1 MKRCIT
7 PPIASPL
14 SSGINTM
21 TISSLTPQTRAFL
34 DRSPLG
40 LLIDGQWSPAVT
52 GETYTSVSPSDGSVL
67 AELASAGV
75 EDVDRAVD
83 AARRAFDNGWA
94 EMLPA
99 QRERL
104 LRAWAD
110 LIAEHAEELAELE
123 SLDNGKPIRNTR
135 AIDSKVAS
143 ALVYHFSG
151 WPSKI
156 YGHTAP
162 VSVPGHFVYTRREP
176 VGVAAIIIPWNY
188 PLIHGVQKV
197 APALA
202 CGNTVILKP
211 AQLASLPLLRLGEL
225 ALEAGLP
232 PGVFNVITGRGSVI
246 GQALAEHPGVNKIQV
261 TGSTAVG
268 RSVIHASAGNLK
280 RLALELGSKAPNI
293 ICADADLEAAI
304 PGAFR
309 AAFGNTGQ
317 SCVAGARLFVHASV
331 FDDVL
336 AGLLEL
342 VNAAKIGHAMDPTTE
357 LGPIVDAA
365 QTQTILDYIQ
375 SGVDQGATLV
385 CGGERLTDGDFGKGF
400 YIEPTIFTNVN
411 DDMIISREEIF
422 GPVLPVYS
430 FESEEEVVRRANDT
444 MYGLAAGLWTR
455 DVGRAHRLSAQLKA
469 GVVWVNT
476 YDMFDGSAPFGGFKG
491 SGYGRDNGMEVL
503 EAYTEVKSVWIATQ

>member
-1 MKRCIT
+1 MIT
-7 PPIASPL
+7 P
-14 SSGINTM
+14 
-21 TISSLTPQTRAFL
+21 SLNPQTQAFL
-34 DRSPLG
+34 NRSPHG
-40 LLIDGQWSPAVT
+40 LLIDGQWMPASS
-52 GETYTSVSPSDGSVL
+52 GETYVSISPSDGKIL
-67 AELASAGV
+67 AELALAGV
-75 EDVDRAVD
+75 EDVDRAVK
-83 AARRAFDNGWA
+83 AARQAFTNGWA
-94 EMLPA
+94 KMLPA

-104 LRAWAD
+104 LRNWAD

-135 AIDSKVAS
+135 DIDSKVAS
-143 ALVYHFSG
+143 SLVYHFSG

-188 PLIHGVQKV
+188 PLIHGMQKV

-211 AQLASLPLLRLGEL
+211 AQLASLPILRLGEL
-225 ALEAGLP
+225 ALEAGIP
-232 PGVFNVITGRGSVI
+232 PGVFNIITGKGSVI
-246 GQALAEHPGVNKIQV
+246 GQALAEHPGVNKVQV

-268 RSVIHASAGNLK
+268 QSVIHASASNIK

-293 ICADADLEAAI
+293 IFEDADLDAAI
-304 PGAFR
+304 PGAFH

-317 SCVAGARLFVHASV
+317 SCVAGARLFVHASIY
-331 FDDVL
+331 DKVL
-336 AGLLEL
+336 AELLKL
-342 VNAAKIGHAMDPTTE
+342 VKAAKIGHALDPTTD
-357 LGPIVDAA
+357 LGPIVDAV

-375 SGVDQGATLV
+375 SGIEQGATLV
-385 CGGERLTDGDFGKGF
+385 YGGKRLTEGDFSSGF
-400 YIEPTIFTNVN
+400 YVEPTIFTDVR
-411 DDMIISREEIF
+411 DDMVISQEEIF

-430 FESEEEVVRRANDT
+430 FESEDEVIRRANDT
-444 MYGLAAGLWTR
+444 MYGLAAGVWTR
-455 DVGRAHRLSAQLKA
+455 DVGRAHRMAERLQA

>member
-1 MKRCIT
+1 M
-7 PPIASPL
+7 
-14 SSGINTM
+14 
-21 TISSLTPQTRAFL
+21 SLIDLHPQTHAFL
-34 DRSPLG
+34 ARSPHG
-40 LLIDGQWSPAVT
+40 LLIDGQWTPALSGVT
-52 GETYTSVSPSDGSVL
+52 YHSVSPSDGQPL
-67 AELASAGV
+67 AELAAAGR

-83 AARRAFDNGWA
+83 AARRAFENGWG
-94 EMLPA
+94 EMPPA

-110 LIAEHAEELAELE
+110 NIAAHAEELAELE
-123 SLDNGKPIRNTR
+123 SLDNGKPIRNTM

-143 ALVYHFSG
+143 SLVYHFSG

-156 YGHTAP
+156 HGHTAP
-162 VSVPGHFVYTRREP
+162 VSVPNHFVYTRRQP

-188 PLIHGVQKV
+188 PLIHGMQKV

-232 PGVFNVITGRGSVI
+232 PGAFNVITGRGSVI

-268 RSVIHASAGNLK
+268 RSVIRASAGNIK

-293 ICADADLEAAI
+293 IFDDADLDAAI

-309 AAFGNTGQ
+309 AAFGNSGQ
-317 SCVAGARLFVHASV
+317 SCVAGARLFVHASI
-331 FDDVL
+331 FQQVL
-336 AGLLEL
+336 AGLLQL
-342 VNAAKIGHAMDPTTE
+342 ADAAKIGHALDPDTE
-357 LGPIVDAA
+357 LGPIVDAV
-365 QTQTILDYIQ
+365 QTQTIMDYIR
-375 SGVDQGATLV
+375 SGVEQGATLV
-385 CGGERLTDGDFGKGF
+385 RGGARLLEGDFGKGF
-400 YIEPTIFTNVN
+400 YIEPTIFTDVR

-422 GPVLPVYS
+422 GPVLPVYT
-430 FESEEEVVRRANDT
+430 FESEDEVIRRANDT
-444 MYGLAAGLWTR
+444 DYGLAAGVWTQNLA
-455 DVGRAHRLSAQLKA
+455 RAHRVAARLDA
-469 GVVWVNT
+469 GAVWVNT

-491 SGYGRDNGMEVL
+491 SGYGRDNGQEVL
-503 EAYTEVKSVWIATQ
+503 EAYTEVKSIWIAT